1 VIRGAVAHLRAGR
14 PVVVPTDTVY
24 GLAVDATRPGALDRL
39 YELKERPAE
48 LPIAVL
54 VATVEQAAG
63 IVEIGAT
70 ARRLADEHWPGA
82 LTIVLP
88 AHEGGTLGVR
98 LPAHPVPRALAA
110 RIGPLSTT
118 SANLHG
124 QPPPAEASAVAAVF
138 GHAPDLLVIDGGPC
152 PGTASTVVRVGD
164 DGSVEVLRQGNVD
177 LAAGGPLQ
185 RGSSTEGPPAAR

>member
-1 VIRGAVAHLRAGR
+1 MIRRAVAHLRAGR

-39 YELKERPAE
+39 HDLKERPAD

-54 VATVEQAAG
+54 VATLDQAST
-63 IVEIGAT
+63 IVEIGEA
-70 ARRLADEHWPGA
+70 ARRLAERHWPGG
-82 LTIVLP
+82 LTMVLP

-110 RIGPLSTT
+110 LVGPLSTT

-124 QPPPAEASAVAAVF
+124 QPTPADADAVAALF
-138 GHAPDLLVIDGGPC
+138 GDVPDLLVIDGGPC
-152 PGTASTVVRVGD
+152 GGTASTVVRVEA
-164 DGSVEVLRQGNVD
+164 DGHIEVLRAGAVRVD
-177 LAAGGPLQ
+177 Q
-185 RGSSTEGPPAAR
+185 S